1 MFLEPEDII
10 KKLNL
15 IPLPGEGGY
24 FRQTWISDIDFEKS
38 RIPAN
43 GGENIPLG
51 SAIYFLL
58 VNSLEGF
65 SALHTLSGPE
75 IYHFYLGDPM
85 ELSLFHKNGKVEQ
98 IIMGQ
103 NILKGELLQFVV
115 PPGVIQ
121 GSRILEGGRFALM
134 GTTMSPGFTSDDFY
148 LNSRKEM
155 LIKYSKHKKLVKA
168 LTRE

>member
-1 MFLEPEDII
+1 MEPEDII

-15 IPLPGEGGY
+15 VPLPCEGGY
-24 FRQTWISDIDFEKS
+24 YRQTWISDIELEQS
-38 RIPAN
+38 LISSH

-58 VNSLEGF
+58 VNSAEGF
-65 SALHTLSGPE
+65 SAFHTLSRPE
-75 IYHFYLGDPM
+75 IYHFYFGDPI
-85 ELSLFHKNGKVEQ
+85 ELNLFHENGRVEQ

-103 NILKGELLQFVV
+103 RILKGELPQFVV

-121 GSRILEGGRFALM
+121 GSRIRDGGRFALM
-134 GTTMSPGFTSDDFY
+134 GTTMSPGFTSDDFH

-155 LIKYSKHKKLVKA
+155 LKKYPRHKKLVTA